1 MKKENLYLIHGED
14 YLRHI
19 EEKLELLW
27 MATILMHYIKNGAEK
42 DGYLDL
48 VRRST
53 LDFDERCEEMFSSWG
68 RALNYLKSRDLADL
82 SDLIENDLI
91 EPEYAGYV
99 PADNPC
105 CPGERCCEYAE
116 RIEREYAAKKD
127 ADADMDADE
136 ENDVFEYDA
145 DSEADTD
152 ATISSLYALLSVSDC
167 LSKLAAGLISA
178 SDHLLE
184 LLDKE
189 LRSYGD

>member
-127 ADADMDADE
+127 ADADEDE
-136 ENDVFEYDA
+136 ENDVFEYDE